1 MKGML
6 TKMGFNNTGDEY
18 NILPEYFIDLDSGR
32 INLKDLIGRGIRL
45 EYQHINRCIHC
56 GHETKKLFGQGFC
69 YPCFIKVPEAEEC
82 VLRPELCRAHEGI
95 ARDLEFAKEN
105 CLVQHYVYLAWT
117 GGIKVGVTRYHQI
130 PTRWVDQGATFAVKV
145 CNTPNRYT
153 AGLVEVELKKI
164 FADKTAWQRM
174 LTDDSSEFP
183 PDFLNYKAKALEFIN
198 GKNFNYI
205 PEGDVVYRVSYPII
219 QLSDKVRSVN
229 LGKVNAIEGKLVG
242 IKGQYLIFES
252 GIVINIRNHS
262 GYVVD
267 FVF

>member
-1 MKGML
+1 MQGVL

-18 NILPEYFIDLDSGR
+18 NIHPEYYINLDSERVDLSG
-32 INLKDLIGRGIRL
+32 LIGRKICL
-45 EYQHINRCIHC
+45 VYQNINRCIHC
-56 GHETKKLFGQGFC
+56 GRETKKLFGQGFC
-69 YPCFIKVPEAEEC
+69 YPCFIRVPEAEEC

-95 ARDLEFAKEN
+95 ARDMDFAKAN

-130 PTRWVDQGATFAVKV
+130 PTRWVDQGATYAVKI
-145 CNTPNRYT
+145 CHTPNRYT

-174 LTDDSSEFP
+174 LTDTSEFP
-183 PDFLNYKAKALEFIN
+183 PDFLSFKAKALEFIN
-198 GKNFNYI
+198 GKGLNYI
-205 PEGDVVYRVSYPII
+205 PESDAVYRISYPII
-219 QLSDKVRSVN
+219 QFPDKVRSVN
-229 LGKVNAIEGKLVG
+229 LEKANTIEGTLTG

-262 GYVVD
+262 GYLVELTY
-267 FVF
+267 

>member
-1 MKGML
+1 MKGVL
-6 TKMGFNNTGDEY
+6 TKMGFTNTGDEFS
-18 NILPEYFIDLDSGR
+18 IIPEYYLDLDSVR
-32 INLKDLIGRGIRL
+32 INLSELIGKSIKL
-45 EYQHINRCIHC
+45 KYLNTKRCIHC
-56 GHETKKLFGQGFC
+56 GRETKKLFGQGFC

-95 ARDLEFAKEN
+95 ARDLEFAKAN

-117 GGIKVGVTRYHQI
+117 GGFKVGVTRYHQI
-130 PTRWVDQGATFAVKV
+130 PTRWVDQGATFAVKI
-145 CNTPNRYT
+145 CHTPNRFT

-164 FADKTAWQRM
+164 FSDKTVWQRM
-174 LTDDSSEFP
+174 LSDSSELP
-183 PDFLNYKAKALEFIN
+183 SDFLTNKAKALEFIN
-198 GKNFNYI
+198 GKDLSYI
-205 PEGDVVYRVSYPII
+205 PESDVVYRICYPII

-229 LGKVNAIEGKLVG
+229 LEKVNAIEGKLVG
-242 IKGQYLIFES
+242 IKGQYLILES

>member
-1 MKGML
+1 MKGVL
-6 TKMGFNNTGDEY
+6 TKMGFTNTGNDVS
-18 NILPEYFIDLDSGR
+18 ISPEYFLDLDSGR
-32 INLKDLIGRGIRL
+32 INLSELIGKGIGL
-45 EYQHINRCIHC
+45 KYLNINRCIHC
-56 GHETKKLFGQGFC
+56 GRETKKLFGQGFC

-95 ARDLEFAKEN
+95 ARDLEFAKAN

-117 GGIKVGVTRYHQI
+117 GGLKVGVTRYHQI
-130 PTRWVDQGATFAVKV
+130 PTRWVDQGATFAVKI
-145 CNTPNRYT
+145 CHTPNRYT

-174 LTDDSSEFP
+174 LTDSSELP
-183 PDFLNYKAKALEFIN
+183 SDFLTSKAKALEFIN
-198 GKNFNYI
+198 GKNLSYI
-205 PEGDVVYRVSYPII
+205 PESDVVYRVSYPVI

-229 LGKVNAIEGKLVG
+229 LEKVNAIEGKLVG

-262 GYVVD
+262 GYLVD
-267 FVF
+267 ITF